1 MRGEEGEGC
10 LQFMFSVAP
19 HYRKAELKIPSALLQ
34 AGMEYIKNRYGV
46 EPKNCQEL
54 QENAAKM
61 ANNMAAF
68 CERMGY
74 RDLEVL
80 ISRFQVSPLYIV
92 LVAWAS

>member
-1 MRGEEGEGC
+1 MD
-10 LQFMFSVAP
+10 
-19 HYRKAELKIPSALLQ
+19 H
-34 AGMEYIKNRYGV
+34 IKGRYGV
-46 EPKNCQEL
+46 EPKNAQEL

-80 ISRFQVSPLYIV
+80 ISRFQVSPYTLARAALPLSPGQHNRV
-92 LVAWAS
+92 L

>member
-1 MRGEEGEGC
+1 
-10 LQFMFSVAP
+10 
-19 HYRKAELKIPSALLQ
+19 
-34 AGMEYIKNRYGV
+34 MEHIKGRYGV
-46 EPKNCQEL
+46 EAKNAQEL

-80 ISRFQVSPLYIV
+80 ISRFQVSPYTLPLPTEQHNSSPDIKV
-92 LVAWAS
+92 HHALQAG